1 MVKAKSA
8 NWFEDWFNTKYY
20 HDLYRH
26 RDEQEASDFVGALK
40 NKFQWGAGEVV
51 LDLCCGNGR
60 HALGIEKMGVETWGV
75 DLSVDNIGMA
85 QASSMFP
92 DRWHVQDVRDLK
104 LPLKFNSILNLF
116 TSFGYFESDIEHQQ
130 MLENVRDHL
139 QPGGMFLMDFFNLN
153 SVRNSLILSEVQ
165 NGLLTDYTISRSIDD
180 QWVRKEIVFE
190 AEGKTMRFEEKVR
203 AFGPHQI
210 SRMLQKVGFEVVD
223 HWGDYKLG
231 PFKEGSPRSIFIC
244 KL

>member
-1 MVKAKSA
+1 MVKVKSA

-26 RDEQEASDFVGALK
+26 RDEQEANDFVGALK
-40 NKFQWGAGEVV
+40 NKFLWDDGEVV

-75 DLSVDNIGMA
+75 DLSVDNIGIA
-85 QASSMFP
+85 KASSGFP
-92 DRWHVQDVRDLK
+92 DRWQVQDVRELK
-104 LPLKFNSILNLF
+104 LPMKFNAILNLF
-116 TSFGYFESDIEHQQ
+116 TSFGYFESDIEHQR
-130 MLENVRDHL
+130 MLENVREHL

-153 SVRNSLILSEVQ
+153 AVRNSLKSSEVQ
-165 NGLLTDYTISRSIDD
+165 NGLLTDYTISRRIDE

-190 AEGKTMRFEEKVR
+190 VEGKTMRFEEKVR
-203 AFGPHQI
+203 AFAPDQI
-210 SRMLQKVGFEVVD
+210 SRMLQEVGFEVME

-231 PFKEGSPRSIFIC
+231 PFKEGSPRSIFFC